1 MSKIPSC
8 IHNPLVI
15 AALAGLMVG
24 CSSMPRGILQ
34 PTQIDKTYDADMPR
48 PTFDY
53 DEAVTEIPIFDDL
66 VPQRLDESEPV
77 PRMLIGG
84 VSASGRTSA
93 EALMLALLAGTGLS
107 ATFDGSAARKTGFV
121 ATRLSGQLET
131 IVDDIAD
138 RLDIWYSY
146 RGRVF
151 RFKDTERFSVKVPPV
166 FTPEQTTAI
175 ENTLK
180 AFGAVDIIFDPS
192 TYLLMYRASPAEQ
205 DAIDQYLEVLRSRE
219 MLVYDVY
226 VYEVALSDSAALGI
240 NWSEFRYQRGDGGLN
255 LNGGSLASNA
265 LSLTGTFAGDNFNL
279 TQLVTFLQSQ
289 GSVRTVSQPKIS
301 VMTGQTASFV
311 VGQIERILS
320 KVGATVGSGF
330 STVTTETEDLETGLR
345 VLLRGGYRAGRV
357 WTEVHLTQS
366 DQLQGREVSIGDTTV
381 FLPKVTNRDVRTS
394 IASRPGD
401 AILLSGLIQTRESED
416 AEGAPSLAGRQLPT
430 RRATENSHGEMVM
443 VMRPRV
449 VRFVADADRN
459 PAEVPMH
466 GGMIEVGPEVEPEQP
481 ASARTTLPTIL
492 REVSGEQLAQEQAT
506 ERAARQAEAKAIVR
520 DKRDEEIALLRQQ
533 LEAASAREAELDA
546 MRKAERRE
554 MAAMREQA
562 QAAAQAQAM
571 QTAQLRAELLA
582 KIEASATPQ
591 QPVVMA
597 PEKASGAD
605 SPADD
610 PLAPATSPDPLLD
623 ASTPAPQAVEPATP
637 EADPLPAGAAAA
649 DMTPASTV
657 SAMEPAPDNPTAE
670 QAAPALE
677 TRPDPEPAT
686 VAAEPVVAE
695 LVETDVAATPEKAP
709 AVIDLVPAGQITPFD
724 EQALKSIGAPVD
736 PISAIEPVAKPS
748 AAPVEVSEIIYDDQ
762 TIAAFEG
769 AIPRDGFDSEVVS
782 FELVSTPAKDVY
794 FAKSIGAPLQVQ
806 VETVEPQRMVLTVVG
821 KTRFSA
827 EAARPD
833 GAVTAIKHHV
843 KSGQGQ
849 RRIEI
854 ETSRPMVP
862 RVRRGPGGLIIELA
876 DAEGGT
882 GA

>member
-1 MSKIPSC
+1 MSIDPK
-8 IHNPLVI
+8 HTYKTFGV
-15 AALAGLMVG
+15 AALIALLAG
-24 CSSMPRGILQ
+24 CSTMPRDILK
-34 PTQIDKTYDADMPR
+34 PTDVEKTYDADMPR
-48 PTFDY
+48 PTFNY

-66 VPQRLDESEPV
+66 VPQRLDRSEAI
-77 PRMLIGG
+77 PRMVIGG

-93 EALMLALLAGTGLS
+93 EALLLALLAGTRMS
-107 ATFDGSAARKTGFV
+107 ATFDGAAARKTGFV

-146 RGRVF
+146 RGGVF
-151 RFKDTERFSVKVPPV
+151 RFKESERFSVKVPPV

-180 AFGAVDIIFDPS
+180 AFGAADIIFDPS
-192 TYLLMYRASPAEQ
+192 TYLLMYRASPGEQ
-205 DAIDQYLEVLRSRE
+205 DAIEQYLEVLRSRE

-240 NWSEFRYQRGDGGLN
+240 NWQQFNYQRGDGSLS

-265 LSLTGTFAGDNFNL
+265 LSLTGTFAGDNFSL

-401 AILLSGLIQTRESED
+401 AILLSGLIQTRESEE
-416 AEGAPSLAGRQLPT
+416 AEGAPSVGGRQLPT
-430 RRATENSHGEMVM
+430 RRSTDNTHGEMVM

-449 VRFVADADRN
+449 VRFVADQD
-459 PAEVPMH
+459 PSSVPMH
-466 GGMIEVGPEVEPEQP
+466 GGTIEVGPETSASEP

-492 REVSGEQLAQEQAT
+492 REVSGEQLLREQA
-506 ERAARQAEAKAIVR
+506 AAEAIVR
-520 DKRDEEIALLRQQ
+520 DQREEEITMLRQQ
-533 LEAASAREAELDA
+533 LEAASAREDELSK
-546 MRKAERRE
+546 MR
-554 MAAMREQA
+554 QA
-562 QAAAQAQAM
+562 QAREIEAVRNSAKQQAEAQRMQAE
-571 QTAQLRAELLA
+571 QLRAELLA
-582 KIEASATPQ
+582 QIRAAAAAPVNPSAPAAHQ
-591 QPVVMA
+591 
-597 PEKASGAD
+597 KASGAD

-610 PLAPATSPDPLLD
+610 SSAPAASPDLALD
-623 ASTPAPQAVEPATP
+623 ASTPLGKPTISV
-637 EADPLPAGAAAA
+637 DPAAAA
-649 DMTPASTV
+649 EPLAAGSVTSPN
-657 SAMEPAPDNPTAE
+657 SATNKSEELGAAEALPQAPPVTDSAKMPSPSNEE
-670 QAAPALE
+670 QADSEQADAPQPVAL
-677 TRPDPEPAT
+677 
-686 VAAEPVVAE
+686 
-695 LVETDVAATPEKAP
+695 
-709 AVIDLVPAGQITPFD
+709 DLVPARSGPPTDAKAPEELKQPGQSASMSESP
-724 EQALKSIGAPVD
+724 QAN
-736 PISAIEPVAKPS
+736 
-748 AAPVEVSEIIYDDQ
+748 AAAATSFPMVYDDD

-769 AIPRDGFDSEVVS
+769 VKPREGFDSEVVS

-794 FAKSIGAPLQVQ
+794 FAKAIGQALDVDVSLKAPNRVLI
-806 VETVEPQRMVLTVVG
+806 TVHG
-821 KTRFSA
+821 DARFSG
-827 EAARPD
+827 EAAAPSGRVKAIRHLVK
-833 GAVTAIKHHV
+833 GAQK
-843 KSGQGQ
+843 Q
-849 RRIEI
+849 RQIEI
-854 ETSRPMVP
+854 VTKQPVAP
-862 RVRRGPGGLIIELA
+862 KVRRGPGGLIIELA
-876 DAEGGT
+876 DANGGA